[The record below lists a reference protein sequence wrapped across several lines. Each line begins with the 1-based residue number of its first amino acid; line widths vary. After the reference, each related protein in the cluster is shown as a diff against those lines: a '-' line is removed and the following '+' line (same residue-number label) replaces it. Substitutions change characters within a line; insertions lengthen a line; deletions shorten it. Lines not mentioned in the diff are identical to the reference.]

1 MIGEAKME
9 KLPGESGRDYN
20 RRLFITQ
27 YKQGS
32 GRYCMCISPVMGGES
47 VVMGYSSTMRCKVCK
62 RCGNII
68 LETAVP

>member
-1 MIGEAKME
+1 ME

-20 RRLFITQ
+20 RRFFITQ

-32 GRYCMCISPVMGGES
+32 GRYCMCIRPVMGGES
-47 VVMGYSSTMRCKVCK
+47 VVMGYSSTMRCKKCK

-68 LETAVP
+68 LETANP